1 MSDSNA
7 NPFGLDGEVALI
19 TGGATGLG
27 FGMAECFVRAGA
39 KVILL
44 GRRENVLRDA
54 AAKLGASAA
63 RFVVADVTDDA
74 HTLESAL
81 APLGPISILVNN
93 AGNHLKKPA
102 TQTSDAEFLSV
113 IDTHVL
119 ASFRLA
125 RLLAPPMLS
134 AGRGSMLFITS
145 MSALMGIP
153 SIVAY
158 STAKTAYI
166 GLVRALASEFSPRG
180 VRVNAIAP
188 GWIESAMLRQALDND
203 PPRKQKILGR
213 TLMAKFGE
221 PADIGNAA
229 VYLCSPAAKF
239 VTGVVLPIDGGSS
252 GCRVGEQETSKE
264 GWAEP
269 IS

>member
-1 MSDSNA
+1 MSEA
-7 NPFGLDGEVALI
+7 RVNPFRLDGEVALV

-27 FGMAECFVRAGA
+27 FGMARSFVQAGA

-54 AAKLGASAA
+54 AAKLGDVA
-63 RFVVADVTDDA
+63 RFVVADVTDDGDQLNA
-74 HTLESAL
+74 ALE
-81 APLGPISILVNN
+81 PLGPISILVNN

-102 TQTSDAEFLSV
+102 TDTSDAEFLSV

-119 ASFRLA
+119 SSFRLA
-125 RLLAPPMLS
+125 RLLAPPMLE
-134 AGRGSMLFITS
+134 AGRGSILFITS

-158 STAKTAYI
+158 STAKAAYI
-166 GLVRALASEFSPRG
+166 GMVRALASEFSPRG

-188 GWIESAMLRQALDND
+188 GWIESPMLRQALDND
-203 PPRKQKILGR
+203 PPRKQKILSR
-213 TLMAKFGE
+213 TPMAKFGE

-239 VTGVVLPIDGGSS
+239 VTGVVLPIDGGASI
-252 GCRVGEQETSKE
+252 GF
-264 GWAEP
+264 
-269 IS
+269 

>member
-1 MSDSNA
+1 MSEATDD
-7 NPFGLDGEVALI
+7 PFRLDGEVALI

-27 FGMAECFVRAGA
+27 FGMAQSFVRAGA

-44 GRRENVLRDA
+44 GRREKVLRDA
-54 AAKLGASAA
+54 AEKLGDAA
-63 RFVVADVTDDA
+63 RFLVADVTHDA
-74 HTLESAL
+74 ETLRIAL
-81 APLGPISILVNN
+81 TPLGPISILVNN

-102 TQTSDAEFLSV
+102 TETSDEEFLSI

-119 ASFRLA
+119 ASFRLT
-125 RLLAPPMLS
+125 RLLAPAMLA
-134 AGRGSMLFITS
+134 AGRGSILQVTS

-158 STAKTAYI
+158 STAKASYI
-166 GLVRALASEFSPRG
+166 GMVRALASEFSPRG

-188 GWIESAMLRQALDND
+188 GWIESPMLRQALDND
-203 PPRKQKILGR
+203 PPRKQKILSR
-213 TLMAKFGE
+213 TPMATFGE

-239 VTGVVLPIDGGSS
+239 VTGVVLPIDGGASI
-252 GCRVGEQETSKE
+252 GF
-264 GWAEP
+264 
-269 IS
+269 

>member
-1 MSDSNA
+1 MSDA
-7 NPFGLDGEVALI
+7 HPNPFRLDGEVALI

-27 FGMAECFVRAGA
+27 FGMAQAFAQAGA

-54 AAKLGASAA
+54 AGKLGAAAPAAA
-63 RFVVADVTDDA
+63 RIVVADVTGDA
-74 HTLESAL
+74 EKLRSAL

-102 TQTSDAEFLSV
+102 TDTSDAEFLSI

-125 RLLAPPMLS
+125 RLLAPAMLS

-158 STAKTAYI
+158 STAKAAYI
-166 GLVRALASEFSPRG
+166 GMVRALASEFSPRG

-188 GWIESAMLRQALDND
+188 GWIESPMLRQALDND
-203 PPRKQKILGR
+203 PPRKQKILAR
-213 TLMAKFGE
+213 TPMAKFGE

-239 VTGVVLPIDGGSS
+239 VTGVVLPIDGGASI
-252 GCRVGEQETSKE
+252 GF
-264 GWAEP
+264 
-269 IS
+269 

>member
-1 MSDSNA
+1 MSEAHA
-7 NPFGLDGEVALI
+7 NPFRLDGEVALI

-27 FGMAECFVRAGA
+27 FGMAQAFVQAGA
-39 KVILL
+39 NVILL

-54 AAKLGASAA
+54 AGKLGATA

-74 HTLESAL
+74 VKLAATV

-93 AGNHLKKPA
+93 AGNHLKKSA
-102 TQTSDAEFLSV
+102 TQTSDEEFLSV

-119 ASFRLA
+119 ASFKLTRT
-125 RLLAPPMLS
+125 LAPPMLS
-134 AGRGSMLFITS
+134 TGRGSVLFITS

-158 STAKTAYI
+158 STAKAAYI
-166 GLVRALASEFSPRG
+166 GMVRALASEFSPRG

-188 GWIESAMLRQALDND
+188 GWIESPMLRQALDND
-203 PPRKQKILGR
+203 PPRKQKILAR
-213 TLMAKFGE
+213 TPMAKFGE

-229 VYLCSPAAKF
+229 VFLCSPAAKF
-239 VTGVVLPIDGGSS
+239 VTGVVLPVDGGASI
-252 GCRVGEQETSKE
+252 GF
-264 GWAEP
+264 
-269 IS
+269 

>member
-1 MSDSNA
+1 MTRPSD
-7 NPFGLDGEVALI
+7 PFRLDGEVALI

-39 KVILL
+39 KVVLL
-44 GRRENVLRDA
+44 GRRESILREA
-54 AAKLGASAA
+54 AEKLGDAA

-74 HTLESAL
+74 EKLQAAL

-102 TQTSDAEFLSV
+102 TETSDAEFLSI

-119 ASFRLA
+119 ASFRLT

-134 AGRGSMLFITS
+134 AGRGQVLFITS

-158 STAKTAYI
+158 STAKAAYI
-166 GLVRALASEFSPRG
+166 GMVRALASEFSPRG

-188 GWIESAMLRQALDND
+188 GWIESPMLRQALDND
-203 PPRKQKILGR
+203 PPRKQKILHR
-213 TLMAKFGE
+213 TPMAKFGE

-239 VTGVVLPIDGGSS
+239 VTGVVLPIDGGASI
-252 GCRVGEQETSKE
+252 GF
-264 GWAEP
+264 
-269 IS
+269 